1 MLVRNIM
8 DFKEADTAAHILL
21 GEQEG
26 TKLLLVGLHVVPPGG
41 EISLHTHQDQEL
53 AYVVLSGNGLVT
65 VGDEQAEVGPYD
77 VVWIP
82 IKTKHGIKNIGKAE
96 FRYVFAGWAV

>member
-1 MLVRNIM
+1 MLIRNIM
-8 DFKEADTAAHILL
+8 DFKEADTVAHILA
-21 GEQEG
+21 GNADG
-26 TKLLLVGLHVVPPGG
+26 TKLLLVGLHVLPPGG
-41 EISLHTHQDQEL
+41 EVQPHIHQDQEL
-53 AYVVLSGNGLVT
+53 AYIILAGKGLIT

-82 IKTKHGIKNIGKAE
+82 IKTKHGAKNIGKQE